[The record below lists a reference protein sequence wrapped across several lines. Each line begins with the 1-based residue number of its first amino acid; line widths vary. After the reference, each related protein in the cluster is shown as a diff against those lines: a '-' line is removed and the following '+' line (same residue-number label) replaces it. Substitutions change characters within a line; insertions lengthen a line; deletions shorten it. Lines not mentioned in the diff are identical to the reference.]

1 LTFLDNFLHL
11 SKFLISKAISLIMNL
26 KQLSPAL
33 CFFLFFY
40 GNGFV
45 FAQDETKKKDSL
57 PVAKL
62 ELQKK
67 TIQLVDT
74 IVVKETS
81 GDFTS
86 NTIHTKTRD
95 TLVFDLED
103 NKIAKEADS
112 LWIKELYNSERFEEV
127 YGSIVNQEYE
137 PVEYEE
143 LSTEVLKQR
152 LEELNART
160 PFNVEYNASLESVI
174 KHYLKNRRRTMGNLI
189 ALSDYYF
196 PMFEQELDKHNLPL
210 EIKYLAVVE
219 SALDPIAQSRVGA
232 KGLWQFMFATGK
244 MYGLE
249 VSSYVDERADPAMAT
264 EAASKYLKS
273 LYGSFNDWDLAL
285 AAYNSGP
292 GNVSKAI
299 RRSGG
304 ETNYWK
310 IRKKLPRETA
320 GYVPA
325 FLATMYIFEYAEEH
339 GFKSTGPRYHQ
350 IATDT
355 IQVKRLITLEQVA
368 QVVNLPIEEVQF
380 LNPSYKVGIIP
391 YIKDKNYVL
400 RLPVDKIGIFVTN
413 EEAIYAHVEEEIKNL
428 EKPLPTYVEQPDR
441 IRYRVRSGDYLG
453 KIAERYGVGVSQ
465 IKKWNGL
472 KSNNL
477 RVGQRLTI
485 YPRKPFDAKNETSV
499 AKTTTQNNVKIYT
512 VKNGDS
518 LWSISQKF
526 PGVTVQKIKN
536 WNDISS
542 NNLKPGMK
550 LKVSK
555 G

>member
-1 LTFLDNFLHL
+1 M
-11 SKFLISKAISLIMNL
+11 SL
-26 KQLSPAL
+26 KQLSPIVL
-33 CFFLFFY
+33 LVIFLL
-40 GNGFV
+40 GIENTI
-45 FAQDETKKKDSL
+45 AQNDLVLKDSL
-57 PVAKL
+57 NQEQAQLP
-62 ELQKK
+62 KK
-67 TIQLVDT
+67 SITTIDSLV
-74 IVVKETS
+74 IQEKK
-81 GDFTS
+81 GDLTQT
-86 NTIHTKTRD
+86 NIHTSEKD
-95 TLVFDLED
+95 SLVYALED
-103 NKIAKEADS
+103 HEHARVLDS
-112 LWIKELYNSERFEEV
+112 LWMSELYNSERFEEI
-127 YGSIVNQEYE
+127 YGSIINQEYE

-143 LSTEVLKQR
+143 LPTEVLKQR
-152 LEELNART
+152 LKELNART
-160 PFNVEYNASLESVI
+160 PFNVEYNPSLESVI
-174 KHYLKNRRRTMGNLI
+174 KHYLKNRRKTMGKLI

-219 SALDPIAQSRVGA
+219 SALDPKAQSRVGA
-232 KGLWQFMFATGK
+232 KGLWQFMFTTGK
-244 MYGLE
+244 IYGLD
-249 VSSYVDERADPAMAT
+249 VSSYVDERSDPEMAT

-273 LYGSFNDWDLAL
+273 LHKSFNDWDLAL

-310 IRKKLPRETA
+310 IRRRLPRETA

-339 GFKSTGPRYHQ
+339 GFKSTGPKYHQ

-355 IQVKRLITLEQVA
+355 VQVKRLIKLDQVA
-368 QVVNLPIEEVQF
+368 EVVNMPVEEVAF
-380 LNPSYKVGIIP
+380 LNPSYKIGVIP
-391 YIKDKNYVL
+391 YIEDKKYTL
-400 RLPVDKIGIFVTN
+400 RLPIDKIGKFVAN

-428 EKPLPTYVEQPDR
+428 EKPLPEYVEQPDR
-441 IRYRVRSGDYLG
+441 IRYRVKSGDYLG
-453 KIAERYGVGVSQ
+453 KIAEKYGVGVSQ
-465 IKKWNGL
+465 IKRWNNL
-472 KSNNL
+472 RSNNI

-485 YPRKPFDAKNETSV
+485 YPRKPVASSSSTIV
-499 AKTTTQNNVKIYT
+499 AKTTNENNVKIYT

-526 PGVTVQKIKN
+526 PGVTVQNIKN

-542 NNLKPGMK
+542 NKLQPGMK

>member
-1 LTFLDNFLHL
+1 MT
-11 SKFLISKAISLIMNL
+11 L

-33 CFFLFFY
+33 FLFLFY
-40 GNGFV
+40 FGNGIV
-45 FAQDETKKKDSL
+45 IAQEETKETDSL
-57 PVAKL
+57 SVAKF

-67 TIQLVDT
+67 TIQVVDT
-74 IVVKETS
+74 LVVKETT
-81 GDFTS
+81 GDFTT
-86 NTIHTKTRD
+86 NTILTNTKD
-95 TLVFDLED
+95 SLVFDLQD
-103 NKIAKEADS
+103 QQLARTADS
-112 LWIKELYNSERFEEV
+112 LWMKELYNSERFEEV
-127 YGSIVNQEYE
+127 YGSILNQKYE
-137 PVEYEE
+137 PVAYEE

-160 PFNVEYNASLESVI
+160 PFNVEYNPSLESVI

-196 PMFEQELDKHNLPL
+196 PMFEQVLDKHNLPL

-219 SALDPIAQSRVGA
+219 SALDPVAQSRVGA
-232 KGLWQFMFATGK
+232 KGLWQFMFTTGK

-249 VSSYVDERADPAMAT
+249 VSSYVDERADPEMAT
-264 EAASKYLKS
+264 EAACKYLKS
-273 LYGSFNDWDLAL
+273 LYKSFNDWDLAL

-355 IQVKRLITLEQVA
+355 VQVKRLITLEQVA
-368 QVVNLPIEEVQF
+368 QVVNLPLEEVEF

-391 YIKDKNYVL
+391 YIKDKNYAL
-400 RLPVDKIGIFVTN
+400 RLPVDKIGKFVAN
-413 EEAIYAHVEEEIKNL
+413 EEAIYAYAEEEIKNL
-428 EKPLPTYVEQPDR
+428 EKPLPAYVEQPDR

-472 KSNNL
+472 KNNNL

-485 YPRKPFDAKNETSV
+485 YPRNPVYATSTTSV
-499 AKTTTQNNVKIYT
+499 AKTTTTNNAKIYT

-542 NNLKPGMK
+542 NKLKPGMK